1 MEYHSIANP
10 VWTDATK
17 TMITIDI
24 VFPSLG
30 TTPVKFNAWDKD
42 VMDYGRDIHA
52 ALIAGTY
59 GPISE
64 PQTTGQ

>member
-10 VWTDATK
+10 VWIDDARTV
-17 TMITIDI
+17 IAIDI

-30 TTPVKFNAWDKD
+30 DAPVKFTASDKD
-42 VMDYGRDIHA
+42 VMSYGRDIHA

-59 GPISE
+59 GPIAE
-64 PQTTGQ
+64 PKTTS